1 VYEKLQKK
9 SFPYEHC
16 WDILKGEDKW
26 KAKMVEIAEEEKL
39 KAKKTEKAA
48 KKSRP
53 RNEGCINN
61 DQVISLDSEESQPRK
76 RSDGIK
82 KVKK

>member
-1 VYEKLQKK
+1 
-9 SFPYEHC
+9 
-16 WDILKGEDKW
+16 
-26 KAKMVEIAEEEKL
+26 MVEIAEEEKL

>member
-1 VYEKLQKK
+1 VYEKIQKK

-26 KAKMVEIAEEEKL
+26 KSKMVEIAEEEKL
-39 KAKKTEKAA
+39 KAKKKDKGA

-53 RNEGCINN
+53 RNEGSINN
-61 DQVISLDSEESQPRK
+61 DEVIPLEPEETQPRK

-82 KVKK
+82 KVRN